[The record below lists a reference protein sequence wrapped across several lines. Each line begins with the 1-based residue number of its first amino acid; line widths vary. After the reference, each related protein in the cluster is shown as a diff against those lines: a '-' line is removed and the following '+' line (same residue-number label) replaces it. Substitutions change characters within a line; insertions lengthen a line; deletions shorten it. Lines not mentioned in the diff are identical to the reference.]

1 MRLFDDDT
9 PSDACPKWYTLE
21 RMVVQI
27 SYCPGRAGDAITT
40 SLNLQRGESVEK
52 RTVEEIIE
60 HLLRNSDSIDDLTIA
75 YTIKESPS
83 EEYDLIVDT
92 TCTNYFTTVGILDFA
107 KTVFRDGDMIAEP
120 TE

>member
-1 MRLFDDDT
+1 MSQVVHIREELVQVCN
-9 PSDACPKWYTLE
+9 CPA
-21 RMVVQI
+21 
-27 SYCPGRAGDAITT
+27 RAGGAGTT
-40 SLNLQRGESVEK
+40 PLNLQRGESVEK
-52 RTVEEIIE
+52 RTVEGIIE

>member
-1 MRLFDDDT
+1 M
-9 PSDACPKWYTLE
+9 
-21 RMVVQI
+21 
-27 SYCPGRAGDAITT
+27 
-40 SLNLQRGESVEK
+40 EK

>member
-1 MRLFDDDT
+1 MTLYDT
-9 PSDACPKWYTLE
+9 PSSISQCSKRYTLE
-21 RMVVQI
+21 RSVVNI
-27 SYCPGRAGDAITT
+27 CNCPARAGDAITT